1 MVIKTWIKIDLA
13 YKFLAYGNGTATLEK
28 ASNEQTFCA

>member
-1 MVIKTWIKIDLA
+1 MVIKMWIKIDLV